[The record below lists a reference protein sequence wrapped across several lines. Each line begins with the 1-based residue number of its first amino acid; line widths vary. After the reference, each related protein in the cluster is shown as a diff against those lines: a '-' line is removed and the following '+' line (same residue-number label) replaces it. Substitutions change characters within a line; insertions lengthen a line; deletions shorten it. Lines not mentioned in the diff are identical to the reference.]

1 MKKRWFLLRKL
12 FIAVRKGVFIE
23 NSKIPVNQEG
33 DRIQLGDTAY
43 TLSACIYGEGSHF
56 VTIVRD
62 FSNNRL
68 LYCDGMENN
77 AQFVEYKATTG
88 GLFPVTILRKTMQ
101 TAYYI
106 RSEYADIV
114 AK

>member
-1 MKKRWFLLRKL
+1 M
-12 FIAVRKGVFIE
+12 
-23 NSKIPVNQEG
+23 
-33 DRIQLGDTAY
+33 
-43 TLSACIYGEGSHF
+43 
-56 VTIVRD
+56 RD

-88 GLFPVTILRKTMQ
+88 GLFPVTISRKTMQ
-101 TAYYI
+101 TAYYM
-106 RSEYADIV
+106 RSEFANIV

>member
-1 MKKRWFLLRKL
+1 VTPR
-12 FIAVRKGVFIE
+12 
-23 NSKIPVNQEG
+23 
-33 DRIQLGDTAY
+33 

-88 GLFPVTILRKTMQ
+88 GLFPVTISRKSLVMREKGCRL
-101 TAYYI
+101 I
-106 RSEYADIV
+106 P
-114 AK
+114 